1 MEHGTGPRPD
11 DHLVEP
17 LFEALRPHAHPPE
30 PEHPRRADR
39 ASLPLVGGLAV
50 AALLLAWW
58 LLS

>member
-1 MEHGTGPRPD
+1 MDPEHRPREN

-30 PEHPRRADR
+30 PEHAGRADR
-39 ASLPLVGGLAV
+39 AALPLLPVLLGLGA
-50 AALLLAWW
+50 LLAWW